1 MTTNQSD
8 TKSNSHP
15 NPSAKQHATVSIQLN
30 IVTCPTY
37 PEKLIQDNVVAPV
50 LQLLASVV
58 IVTLPAQFRSFR
70 RWQMRKLVCYLVG
83 ILLALPAQLKFYF
96 S

>member
-58 IVTLPAQFRSFR
+58 TVTLPAEFRSFR
-70 RWQMRKLVCYLVG
+70 RWQTRSWFVAWLG
-83 ILLALPAQLKFYF
+83 FYWHF
-96 S
+96 QHN